1 MDRTNRRVVDHG
13 DNVVVDLS
21 QSTPAETTLGLEGK
35 MVLPPERVQ
44 ELQAEFGMTA
54 DELITALITPA
65 STMARPPISSFKVGA
80 VGIGGSGSLYV
91 GCNLEFANL
100 PLYNS
105 VHAEQF
111 LLVNALHHGE
121 ESIEK
126 LAISAAPCGHCRQF
140 FSELDC
146 ADRIKFLFFG
156 GSYSL
161 GQLLP
166 MRFKPQDLLD
176 LDSVPLLLKPQ
187 DNKVKF
193 TAGSLAQVRAWE
205 EQGERE
211 LAKAAEEALEEC
223 RKSYSP
229 YSKCPAGSAIVTQD
243 GVYAGGYIES
253 AAFNPS
259 IGPLQTAIIDAV
271 VDGMPSYTEVK
282 AAVLVEVAGGAVQHR
297 SAMAV
302 QLSVIAPQAQFYT
315 LTVDRS

>member
-1 MDRTNRRVVDHG
+1 M
-13 DNVVVDLS
+13 
-21 QSTPAETTLGLEGK
+21 
-35 MVLPPERVQ
+35 
-44 ELQAEFGMTA
+44 
-54 DELITALITPA
+54 
-65 STMARPPISSFKVGA
+65 
-80 VGIGGSGSLYV
+80 
-91 GCNLEFANL
+91 
-100 PLYNS
+100 
-105 VHAEQF
+105 
-111 LLVNALHHGE
+111 
-121 ESIEK
+121 
-126 LAISAAPCGHCRQF
+126 
-140 FSELDC
+140 
-146 ADRIKFLFFG
+146 
-156 GSYSL
+156 